1 MSGLRRYSRLVCAV
15 TLTGMAATCRSLT
28 DANGDARIVTVVL
41 ANVAQQSAAVP
52 PPFVSVVDSV
62 HLVVTSP
69 SGATLFTGGQRLQR
83 HQTSVS
89 LPVELSG
96 DAATFRA
103 QVLSSNR
110 AVLFEGATTVNPV
123 PNDFTVVVPM
133 PARRPVLLATPDTAR
148 AVFDSA
154 FIRGALAIHNR
165 GTGSLVWSVVVDPAF
180 ALCLK
185 GCSVTPGGG
194 TIPGGQSDT
203 MRISIPSLPPFSS
216 RVFTFVLRS
225 SEGDVSVQWQLS
237 PQPVVAVAV
246 SSTDVL
252 LQVKQSEQLAST
264 VQINGPASKAVLWST
279 SNSKVVIVTP
289 TGLALGVAPGLA
301 TITAM
306 SAVDSTKRATA
317 LVRVF
322 DPSQSLSFRW
332 TVTEP
337 AQPVTVRRDD
347 NVAGIHSVT
356 LRATAAAT
364 GALSFATSGRAEF
377 WVQVPGGQTGTVP
390 TPGGPW
396 RLVGQSPNSSF
407 DSSTGTWS
415 FGTTWNPD
423 ATNANFPNLSS
434 TRLNLIAIGI
444 STAGAVY
451 PTPLN
456 TNITV
461 TVP

>member
-1 MSGLRRYSRLVCAV
+1 MSGLRRYSRVLAAV
-15 TLTGMAATCRSLT
+15 MLAVVAAMCRSLT
-28 DANGDARIVTVVL
+28 DANGKTRIFTIVL
-41 ANVAQQSAAVP
+41 ANAAHNASGAVP

-69 SGATLFTGGQRLQR
+69 SGATLVTTGQRLQR
-83 HQTSVS
+83 NQTSVS
-89 LPVELSG
+89 LPVELTG

-110 AVLFEGATTVNPV
+110 AVLYEGATTVNPV

-133 PARRPVLLATPDTAR
+133 PAQRPVLLATPDTAR

-154 FIRGALAIHNR
+154 FTRGSLAIHNR
-165 GTGSLVWSVVVDPAF
+165 GNGPLVWSVVPDPAF
-180 ALCLK
+180 AQCQQ
-185 GCSVTPGGG
+185 CVTPRNG
-194 TIPGGQSDT
+194 TIAAGLSDT
-203 MRISIPSLPPFSS
+203 MRISIPSVPPFSA
-216 RVFTFVLRS
+216 RVYSFVLRS
-225 SEGDVSVQWQLS
+225 SEGDVAVQWQLS

-289 TGLALGVAPGLA
+289 TGLAVGVAPGLA

-322 DPSQSLSFRW
+322 DPSQGLSFGW

-347 NVAGIHSVT
+347 NVPGIHSVT
-356 LRATAAAT
+356 LRALGQPFTTAFPIAT
-364 GALSFATSGRAEF
+364 TNRAEF
-377 WVQVPGGQTGTVP
+377 WVQVPGGPGTVP

-396 RLVGQSPNSSF
+396 RLVGQTSTAVP
-407 DSSTGTWS
+407 DSARRTWLFS
-415 FGTTWNPD
+415 AAWNPD
-423 ATNANFPNLSS
+423 ATDAAFPNPSS
-434 TRLNLIAIGI
+434 NKLNLIAIGI
-444 STAGAVY
+444 TTTNAVY
-451 PTPLN
+451 HSRLN